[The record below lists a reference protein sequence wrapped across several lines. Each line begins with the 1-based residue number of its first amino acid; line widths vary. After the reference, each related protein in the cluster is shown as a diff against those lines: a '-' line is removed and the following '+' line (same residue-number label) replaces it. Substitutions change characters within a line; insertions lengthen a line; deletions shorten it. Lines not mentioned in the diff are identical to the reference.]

1 MNEPRPRTHADSAR
15 GLSRRRR
22 AKRAFVAN
30 YIHELSGR
38 HEDRRSQNRKPAK
51 QLTEQPQGG

>member
-1 MNEPRPRTHADSAR
+1 MNEPRPQADVDSAR

-38 HEDRRSQNRKPAK
+38 HESRRSQNQKPAE
-51 QLTEQPQGG
+51 QLTDQPQGG